1 MTDNQISSFQA
12 SEEENADHQTLHFHP
27 HGPDHLRHHPVSVT
41 KIPNIRWPMPGPMY
55 LCTILAIP
63 NPVLRRLQAGQAEE
77 ARQKRPTADL
87 HVDDQAR
94 FESFSLQS
102 CHLTWAVS
110 TQRRENVVFILAGQD
125 QGGMWHLVVG
135 NMTTNRLDMAPSFG
149 AKYPTVAVIAVNSQQ
164 VLDILR
170 LNLPTFQECGNEE
183 KIFHSNN
190 VLRNDLIII
199 IILAVFVLI
208 LFIILLLIVCW
219 NTSSP
224 HITNRR
230 TERNPEMKIMFTK
243 EKEEL
248 ASRSLKISSENTYV
262 DLPHFDEDIV

>member
-1 MTDNQISSFQA
+1 MVQTISATTLSVLLRSPISDGQCLA
-12 SEEENADHQTLHFHP
+12 QCISAPSSPYQTQCYE
-27 HGPDHLRHHPVSVT
+27 DCKQV
-41 KIPNIRWPMPGPMY
+41 
-55 LCTILAIP
+55 
-63 NPVLRRLQAGQAEE
+63 
-77 ARQKRPTADL
+77 RQKRPTADL

-125 QGGMWHLVVG
+125 QGGRWHLVEG

-262 DLPHFDEDIV
+262 DLPHFYEDIV